1 MVINLGLQTREG
13 IPESKTSRVYCDHP
27 PWPSAN
33 SLEKLLLQQPYS
45 SHGSWSLPLQ
55 RPSLFETSSNEELAQ
70 PLAYHP
76 PAVNLD
82 VSSDHASPAEIKWAG
97 EMAGGPFVHR
107 PPSTPPH
114 HAIVVD
120 GVARK

>member
-1 MVINLGLQTREG
+1 MGIFVTRVI
-13 IPESKTSRVYCDHP
+13 
-27 PWPSAN
+27 
-33 SLEKLLLQQPYS
+33 
-45 SHGSWSLPLQ
+45 SLPLG
-55 RPSLFETSSNEELAQ
+55 PCISLKYTL
-70 PLAYHP
+70 PLYFSCSPVCFSLSLVPFKAYHP

-82 VSSDHASPAEIKWAG
+82 VPSDHASPAEIKWAG
-97 EMAGGPFVHR
+97 EMAGGPFVHC